1 MYFTSGMPTKI
12 DSWGRYG
19 SPYSP
24 PRTWSPEPVSG
35 RARDRFDDLYIARER
50 NSTFDNIFS
59 NKCHIINMFNLLN
72 TFLDQENTVYL
83 DKLYFIYYMQ
93 TGLQWIFIWCKQQ
106 TDDYYTFINVI
117 SFSYLYSIV
126 MFCSF

>member
-1 MYFTSGMPTKI
+1 MYFASGMPTKI

-35 RARDRFDDLYIARER
+35 RARDGFDDLYIARER

-72 TFLDQENTVYL
+72 TFFRSG
-83 DKLYFIYYMQ
+83 K
-93 TGLQWIFIWCKQQ
+93 
-106 TDDYYTFINVI
+106 
-117 SFSYLYSIV
+117 YSISGQTLFYLLYANRIT
-126 MFCSF
+126 MDIHLI